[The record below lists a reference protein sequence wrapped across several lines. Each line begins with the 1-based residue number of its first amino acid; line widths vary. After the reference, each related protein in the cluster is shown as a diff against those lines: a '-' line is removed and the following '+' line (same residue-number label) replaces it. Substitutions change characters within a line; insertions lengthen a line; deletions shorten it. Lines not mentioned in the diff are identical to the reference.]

1 MKQGST
7 KLSFFTRLPSPAVS
21 LAVSSPITR
30 DSFRPQSQ
38 LEEHTSDIY
47 KPKPSVVPSSE
58 STTKLLAQDGRRKKK
73 GFQKYNKHGLSE
85 QAVQGR
91 EAARVAKRLK
101 VQAIATTSTAP
112 ELPLPRQRMAV
123 DTFSPEMIPRIN
135 SLTDLQSHRGPVG
148 YRKLKDFATLQRR
161 VEAKEAAD
169 SYTRKLK
176 IARSGSLAFGSLDL
190 ILFQKKAEARF
201 GTIMPKLLE
210 DVPSSKGILQH
221 CKPVLNIIFAFC
233 IKAFENTIASLIKRV
248 RHLER
253 VQTQRG
259 KTTSEINV
267 STKGRGETYART
279 TLWTHAKAIQ
289 VVFVNMQARVT
300 FEP

>member
-1 MKQGST
+1 M
-7 KLSFFTRLPSPAVS
+7 
-21 LAVSSPITR
+21 
-30 DSFRPQSQ
+30 
-38 LEEHTSDIY
+38 EEHTSDIY
-47 KPKPSVVPSSE
+47 KAKPSVVPSSE
-58 STTKLLAQDGRRKKK
+58 STTKLLSQDEKRKK

-101 VQAIATTSTAP
+101 VEAIATTSTSTAP
-112 ELPLPRQRMAV
+112 ELPLPRQRMAA
-123 DTFSPEMIPRIN
+123 DTFAPEMIPRID
-135 SLTDLQSHRGPVG
+135 SFKDRQSHRGPAG
-148 YRKLKDFATLQRR
+148 YRKLKNFATLQRR
-161 VEAKEAAD
+161 IEAKEAVD

-176 IARSGSLAFGSLDL
+176 IARSGSIAFESLDL
-190 ILFQKKAEARF
+190 ILFEKKAKARF
-201 GTIMPKLLE
+201 GTIMPKLLK

-221 CKPVLNIIFAFC
+221 RKPVLNIIFAFC
-233 IKAFENTIASLIKRV
+233 IKAFEEYEKTTASLIKRV

-267 STKGRGETYART
+267 STKGRDETYART

-289 VVFVNMQARVT
+289 VSLRQHAGT
-300 FEP
+300 CDI